1 MSLITLINGLVCLIT
16 GIMFYFYIYE
26 FKLDLSK
33 RKTVAYF
40 IFGAYFIFNGFI
52 RIKIAFLGDIFNLKD
67 FDIYNTNHMFT
78 ILSLIS
84 NIIFGI
90 FIFNSIK
97 QEKKNVNTNL
107 KI

>member
-1 MSLITLINGLVCLIT
+1 MSLITLINGLICLIT

-26 FKLDLSK
+26 FKTDLSK
-33 RKTVAYF
+33 NRTITYF
-40 IFGAYFIFNGFI
+40 IFGAYFVFNGFI
-52 RIKIAFLGDIFNLKD
+52 RIKMALLGDIFNFHDL
-67 FDIYNTNHMFT
+67 DIYNNSHMFT
-78 ILSLIS
+78 LLSFLS